1 MAKQILTISIEA
13 IVVGALLVALYFA
26 AKSMFPKTNEFA
38 LVFVVGAAFHL
49 LFEITGLNVWY
60 AKDYCKLLANQ

>member
-1 MAKQILTISIEA
+1 MTKQILTISIEA

-26 AKSMFPKTNEFA
+26 AKSVFPKTNEFV
-38 LVFVVGAAFHL
+38 LVFAVGSAFHI

-60 AKDYCKLLANQ
+60 AKDYVKLLEKS